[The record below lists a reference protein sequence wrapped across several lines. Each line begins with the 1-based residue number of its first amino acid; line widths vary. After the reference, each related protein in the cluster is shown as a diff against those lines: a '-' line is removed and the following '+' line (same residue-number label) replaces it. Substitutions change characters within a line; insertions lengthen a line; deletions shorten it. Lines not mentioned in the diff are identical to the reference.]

1 MNWVLIV
8 LWFGA
13 DGVTPDYSRLA
24 PLGYA
29 TSEACDKA
37 RMDIILSP
45 KRTRSVIARCEP
57 LRWATD
63 AAEAAE

>member
-8 LWFGA
+8 LWMGA
-13 DGVTPDYSRLA
+13 DGVTPDYSRFA

-29 TSEACDKA
+29 TVEACDRA

-45 KRTRSVIARCEP
+45 KRTRAVVARCER
-57 LRWATD
+57 LRWATEV
-63 AAEAAE
+63 AK

>member
-1 MNWVLIV
+1 MSWVLIV
-8 LWFGA
+8 MWMHA

-29 TSEACDKA
+29 TVEACDKA
-37 RMDIILSP
+37 RMDLILSP
-45 KRTRSVIARCEP
+45 KRTRSVVARCEP

-63 AAEAAE
+63 AEAAE